1 MCYKNMLQYPYFV
14 VVYLQQ
20 EVRES
25 IGNIIDKCWQL
36 KCANKDNGL
45 H

>member
-1 MCYKNMLQYPYFV
+1 MCYKNMLQYPCFV

-25 IGNIIDKCWQL
+25 IGNIIDKCW
-36 KCANKDNGL
+36 
-45 H
+45 